1 MSSTMNNSCH
11 TRPAQTQAKNAAATK
26 PNTVAT
32 IAFPTLPPF
41 TAAFDS
47 VAAAAFCA
55 VPDALCAPELVA
67 DLDVVVALAAFVDA
81 DEPAV
86 CEAIGAVDC
95 PSICFCTAS
104 EKEPDM
110 PDIVNLEEKASA
122 GYCGDV
128 ASLRPRD
135 SKRMKLGGWIVR
147 VGL

>member
-1 MSSTMNNSCH
+1 M
-11 TRPAQTQAKNAAATK
+11 
-26 PNTVAT
+26 
-32 IAFPTLPPF
+32 PPF

-55 VPDALCAPELVA
+55 VPDALCAAELVA
-67 DLDVVVALAAFVDA
+67 ALEVVVALAAFVDA

-110 PDIVNLEEKASA
+110 PDMVNLEEKASA

-135 SKRMKLGGWIVR
+135 SKRMKLRAGQRAADATGGR
-147 VGL
+147 GLTRTRRWGRSRRRG